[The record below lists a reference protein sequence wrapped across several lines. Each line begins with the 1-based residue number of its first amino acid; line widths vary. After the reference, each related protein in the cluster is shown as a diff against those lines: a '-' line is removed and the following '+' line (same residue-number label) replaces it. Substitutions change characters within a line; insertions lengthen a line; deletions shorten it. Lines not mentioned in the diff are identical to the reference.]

1 MLGSSIIPRGFESH
15 TVLQISV
22 VAQLVE
28 LWYIIYERMPP
39 LVGRIVVTGSSPV
52 NIKKELL

>member
-1 MLGSSIIPRGFESH
+1 M
-15 TVLQISV
+15 LQISV

-39 LVGRIVVTGSSPV
+39 LVGRIVVAGSSPV
-52 NIKKELL
+52 NIRLRYDIMKNYAEDIF